1 MNQARILG
9 GSIGL
14 AVATVVFNHNLVN
27 SLGNSLEPSTLRDLQ
42 QTLHVIVNLTM
53 SEQAEVVEVYSISFN
68 QSMRICTYVAA
79 FCVLAAIATW
89 QRNPVDIAD
98 ARKRERLAREWT
110 NRSSNG
116 RRSSRT
122 RRDMEEANSG

>member
-1 MNQARILG
+1 MA
-9 GSIGL
+9 
-14 AVATVVFNHNLVN
+14 
-27 SLGNSLEPSTLRDLQ
+27 
-42 QTLHVIVNLTM
+42 NLTI
-53 SEQAEVVEVYSISFN
+53 SEQAEVVEVYSMSFK

-79 FCVLAAIATW
+79 FGVLAAIATW

-98 ARKRERLAREWT
+98 ARKRECLAREWT

-116 RRSSRT
+116 RRRSRS